1 MNYLVGFIIFAGEL
15 SILIDPAPPVN
26 IFGVAINSFKI

>member
-1 MNYLVGFIIFAGEL
+1 MNYLIGFIIFAGGL
-15 SILIDPAPPVN
+15 SILVDTASPIN